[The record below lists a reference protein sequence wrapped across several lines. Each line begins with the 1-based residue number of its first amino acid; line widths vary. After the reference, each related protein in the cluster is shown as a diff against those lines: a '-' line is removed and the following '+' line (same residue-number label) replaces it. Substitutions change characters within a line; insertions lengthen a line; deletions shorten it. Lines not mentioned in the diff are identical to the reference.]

1 MTNLNLHENHTVE
14 KFEIEIFRN
23 ISSFISTLF
32 LLRRQQKPGEWNR
45 ISRKRNVKRIFQ
57 RDYIHICTKGTI
69 NQDACYQKPPS
80 RFR

>member
-1 MTNLNLHENHTVE
+1 MTNLNLHKNHKIE

-57 RDYIHICTKGTI
+57 RDYIHIYTH
-69 NQDACYQKPPS
+69 
-80 RFR
+80 